1 MGHLPDANTLD
12 QRVAMDE
19 PDIVLLDIDMPGRN
33 AFEALAQ
40 IAEELP
46 HVRVIVISGHVRA
59 ELIDQ
64 ALDCGAWGYISKGD
78 ETDVIVSAI
87 HRVMDGECVLG
98 SDAKAA
104 YRAG

>member
-1 MGHLPDANTLD
+1 VERARH
-12 QRVAMDE
+12 DE

-40 IAEELP
+40 IAAELP
-46 HVRVIVISGHVRA
+46 HVRVIVVSGHVRA
-59 ELIDQ
+59 ELIDH
-64 ALDCGAWGYISKGD
+64 ALDAGAWGYISKGD
-78 ETDVIVSAI
+78 ETDIIVSAI
-87 HRVMDGECVLG
+87 HRVIEGECVLG